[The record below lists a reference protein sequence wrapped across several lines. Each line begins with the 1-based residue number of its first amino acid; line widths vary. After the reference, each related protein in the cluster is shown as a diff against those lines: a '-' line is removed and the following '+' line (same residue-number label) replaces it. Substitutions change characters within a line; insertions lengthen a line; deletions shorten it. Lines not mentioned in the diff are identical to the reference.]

1 MQSFIA
7 KPSLDKKLQRAGRIC
22 PLPPPPLLVLM
33 RPQNPS
39 KNRVNLIM
47 T

>member
-7 KPSLDKKLQRAGRIC
+7 KPSLDQKLQTEG
-22 PLPPPPLLVLM
+22 M
-33 RPQNPS
+33 EGSGEPS
-39 KNRVNLIM
+39 KNRVK

>member
-22 PLPPPPLLVLM
+22 PLPPPPSSHA
-33 RPQNPS
+33 PP
-39 KNRVNLIM
+39 KP
-47 T
+47 

>member
-22 PLPPPPLLVLM
+22 PLLPPPH
-33 RPQNPS
+33 PS
-39 KNRVNLIM
+39 SHAPPKP
-47 T
+47 

>member
-22 PLPPPPLLVLM
+22 PPAPPPPSSHA
-33 RPQNPS
+33 PP
-39 KNRVNLIM
+39 KP
-47 T
+47 